1 MSRAIK
7 DYNGVDWGSLF
18 YYDPS
23 VPTGLRWK
31 EDRYTRTGRI
41 RARGCDPAGTIHTD
55 NSKNYQSCTVSH
67 NGTNWF
73 SARVVWILHNGYLD
87 NELVIDHID
96 GNTLNNNIENLRA
109 VKQVLNNR
117 NASKRKDN
125 TTGVS
130 GVNFTTASDHK
141 GGVYTYATA
150 SWYTSENVRK
160 NKHYSVLKYGLLP
173 AFRMAFERREEE
185 IAKLN
190 AIGYGYTDKHGQ
202 IKE

>member
-31 EDRYTRTGRI
+31 EDRFTWKGRI
-41 RARGCDPAGTIHTD
+41 RVKKGTSAGSINTD
-55 NSKNYQSCTVSH
+55 NSKNYRSCTVYH
-67 NGTNWF
+67 NGARWF
-73 SARVVWILHNGYLD
+73 AARVVWILHNGHLD

-96 GNTLNNNIENLRA
+96 GNTLNNSIENLRA
-109 VKQVLNNR
+109 VKQVINNR

-125 TTGVS
+125 NTGVS
-130 GVNFTTASDHK
+130 GVHFTTAPGRK

-150 SWYTSENVRK
+150 SWYTSENVSKRC
-160 NKHYSVLKYGLLP
+160 HYSVLKHGLLP
-173 AFRMAFERREEE
+173 AFQMAFERRELE

-190 AIGYGYTDKHGQ
+190 ELGYGYTDTHGTDL
-202 IKE
+202 

>member
-7 DYNGVDWGSLF
+7 DYNGIDWGGLF

-31 EDRYTRTGRI
+31 EDRFAGKGYLK
-41 RARGCDPAGTIHTD
+41 AKRGDPAGTIHTD
-55 NSKNYQSCTVSH
+55 KSKNYQSCTVSH
-67 NGTNWF
+67 RGTRWF
-73 SARVVWILHNGYLD
+73 AARVVWILHNGYLD

-109 VKQVLNNR
+109 VKQVINNR

-125 TTGVS
+125 STGVS
-130 GVNFTTASDHK
+130 GVHFTTASNHK

-160 NKHYSVLKYGLLP
+160 SCHYSVLKHGLLP
-173 AFRMAFERREEE
+173 AFRMAFERRELE
-185 IAKLN
+185 ITKLN
-190 AIGYGYTDKHGQ
+190 ELGYGYTDKHGTD
-202 IKE
+202 